1 MHKIDALIREFPS
14 RGPFHSVPIKLALWL
29 WNNTNCNSYVR
40 CELQHD
46 RKAAIKWGKNVA
58 ERRNLFDTIKRAEM
72 HKSQ

>member
-46 RKAAIKWGKNVA
+46 RKAAIKWGKKCCGEEKFV
-58 ERRNLFDTIKRAEM
+58 
-72 HKSQ
+72 